1 MHYQRSECLPKRQF
15 LITCEQILKINL
27 INSSYNKIKTQ
38 NHKGSGKKYF
48 FEKKKIHF
56 DSNFFRPFG
65 ATH

>member
-1 MHYQRSECLPKRQF
+1 MSSKASVSYYMWTNF
-15 LITCEQILKINL
+15 KINL

-38 NHKGSGKKYF
+38 NHIGSGKKDF
-48 FEKKKIHF
+48 LEKKKIHF